1 MIVMPSNNAKGIV
14 HYWAGKGYP
23 VGWLFTPE
31 KGSVREPVPWMPYA
45 VDNGRFAVWS
55 SDKEWKERDFLK
67 LLDYYNE
74 TILKPRFVNVPDE
87 VGDAD
92 ETKRM
97 WDKWYPILTQS
108 YDLTWSFCVQDG
120 MTPDD
125 VPAEA
130 SIVFVGGTMEWK
142 LRNLTMWTDS
152 FDRVHVG
159 AVNTL
164 KNLLRCRELGVE
176 SCDGTGWFRSPKMTD
191 ALIKYFQIN
200 AGEIELPDQMTL
212 SV

>member
-1 MIVMPSNNAKGIV
+1 MIVMPSNCAKGIV
-14 HYWAGKGYP
+14 HYWAGQGYP
-23 VGWLFTPE
+23 IGWLFTPN
-31 KGSVREPVPWMPYA
+31 SSRTPVPWLPYA

-55 SDKEWKERDFLK
+55 SGKQWHERDFLS
-67 LLDYYNE
+67 LLDLYNVAQQ
-74 TILKPRFVNVPDE
+74 KPRFVNVPDE

-97 WDKWYPILTQS
+97 WDKWYPVLTQS